1 MAAEVSRRSGPGYKT
16 TRAADHPAR
25 SGGSDA
31 HAGKS
36 RSCSTRLGKH
46 HQPAQRHAEASFA
59 AVDADVEVSAVSR
72 TTTTNLDDIESESAT
87 DGGFHQTKTV
97 PTATTQRYGGGRD
110 TASTTATHVD
120 AAEYRATSEPV
131 ANAGRNVG
139 SKSGTGPEP
148 GTSDAAA
155 DPATAAAATT
165 ATAVVQTSSAIVE
178 TATAAAVGGG
188 AAATTTAAIPAAVRG
203 SLVSAKA
210 AGHQAAAHE
219 LQLVSGTTVSSD
231 AGAEADAAT
240 SAVSAGRDGTTSG
253 RDIGSTAAAAEESAA
268 DQESAA
274 ESVVEAVT

>member
-1 MAAEVSRRSGPGYKT
+1 LFVA
-16 TRAADHPAR
+16 
-25 SGGSDA
+25 
-31 HAGKS
+31 
-36 RSCSTRLGKH
+36 
-46 HQPAQRHAEASFA
+46 
-59 AVDADVEVSAVSR
+59 
-72 TTTTNLDDIESESAT
+72 
-87 DGGFHQTKTV
+87 V

-155 DPATAAAATT
+155 DPATAAAAAT
-165 ATAVVQTSSAIVE
+165 AAAVVQTSSAIVE
-178 TATAAAVGGG
+178 TATAAAAGGG
-188 AAATTTAAIPAAVRG
+188 ATAAAATTTAAAAAATTTAAIPAAVRA

-210 AGHQAAAHE
+210 AGHQAATHE

-231 AGAEADAAT
+231 AGVEADAAT

-253 RDIGSTAAAAEESAA
+253 RDIGSTAAATEESAA

>member
-1 MAAEVSRRSGPGYKT
+1 MQNQALQELKQTLRSPQSPEQQQQILTILRANPQLTAAFIQLRQSQLQQPSGTGV
-16 TRAADHPAR
+16 A
-25 SGGSDA
+25 GSPPQQLQ
-31 HAGKS
+31 HM
-36 RSCSTRLGKH
+36 
-46 HQPAQRHAEASFA
+46 
-59 AVDADVEVSAVSR
+59 V
-72 TTTTNLDDIESESAT
+72 
-87 DGGFHQTKTV
+87 
-97 PTATTQRYGGGRD
+97 TQQ
-110 TASTTATHVD
+110 
-120 AAEYRATSEPV
+120 
-131 ANAGRNVG
+131 NVG

-240 SAVSAGRDGTTSG
+240 SAVSAGRDGSTSG
-253 RDIGSTAAAAEESAA
+253 RDIGSTAAATEDSGG
-268 DQESAA
+268 S
-274 ESVVEAVT
+274 SG